1 MSEDTSGR
9 SDIGDGSNDVT
20 VGEPGLVRIGE
31 LSRRVG
37 ISDHTLRA
45 WETRYGLLRPHRSSG
60 GFRLYSADDERR
72 VRRMSHLLG
81 RGLSPAEA
89 ARVVLGER
97 DEDTVLLRLPP
108 PPENLP
114 PPPENTTTLASAQA
128 AQAGRHGGPHGG
140 PQGGLLGGDA
150 AARSPFHAARDSLT
164 RALDRFN
171 DAGAHGVFDEML
183 AQFSVEAVLREVV
196 VPFLHTQGERWQNGD
211 ISLIQEHFASNV
223 IRGRLAGLA
232 RGWASGAGPRAV
244 LACPPGELHD
254 LALMVFGIVL
264 RGGGWRVVFLGA
276 DTPVGQ
282 IVPALIPTPQLVVIA
297 ATNRHRLEAV
307 ADDLREMSG
316 VVPISLAG
324 VGASAR
330 FADRVGATYLPD
342 DPVGAAQRILA
353 ATR

>member
-108 PPENLP
+108 PPRTCRHPREHHDSRLRP
-114 PPPENTTTLASAQA
+114 GCPSRSARRSA
-128 AQAGRHGGPHGG
+128 RRPAR
-140 PQGGLLGGDA
+140 
-150 AARSPFHAARDSLT
+150 RSP
-164 RALDRFN
+164 
-171 DAGAHGVFDEML
+171 
-183 AQFSVEAVLREVV
+183 
-196 VPFLHTQGERWQNGD
+196 
-211 ISLIQEHFASNV
+211 
-223 IRGRLAGLA
+223 
-232 RGWASGAGPRAV
+232 
-244 LACPPGELHD
+244 
-254 LALMVFGIVL
+254 
-264 RGGGWRVVFLGA
+264 WR
-276 DTPVGQ
+276 
-282 IVPALIPTPQLVVIA
+282 
-297 ATNRHRLEAV
+297 
-307 ADDLREMSG
+307 
-316 VVPISLAG
+316 
-324 VGASAR
+324 
-330 FADRVGATYLPD
+330 
-342 DPVGAAQRILA
+342 
-353 ATR
+353 